1 MRDGDKFSLGVTRRT
16 FVAGLGGVAALS
28 VIGTSARA
36 ATGKEAPELAALVCS
51 TRATTSS
58 MRPTAPSARR

>member
-28 VIGTSARA
+28 VIGTSALLPPA
-36 ATGKEAPELAALVCS
+36 K
-51 TRATTSS
+51 
-58 MRPTAPSARR
+58 RRRNWQPW

>member
-36 ATGKEAPELAALVCS
+36 ATGKEAPELAALV
-51 TRATTSS
+51 
-58 MRPTAPSARR
+58 